1 MKSRSSTHKKNKFM
15 KSLILI
21 FAGVL
26 VMAGGVA
33 LAAHNNPDEIH
44 ACYKNNNGQM
54 RFVSDPA
61 DCLNSETS
69 ISWNQSGIP
78 GPAGPSGIPGP
89 AGLSGIPGP
98 AGPSGIP
105 GPAGPSGGLS
115 GVTYAIA
122 DSTTADQRDAAATAQ
137 CPAGT
142 LATGGGWTMLGII
155 GAGSNL
161 DSFLVIANAP
171 TNGTGWQVSI
181 KRSGAAGNGRAW
193 GLRTFAIC
201 AS

>member
-1 MKSRSSTHKKNKFM
+1 M

-21 FAGVL
+21 LAGVL
-26 VMAGGVA
+26 VVSGGVA
-33 LAAHNNPDEIH
+33 LASHNNPNEIH

-54 RFVSDPA
+54 RFVSDPV

-69 ISWNQSGIP
+69 ISWDQ
-78 GPAGPSGIPGP
+78 
-89 AGLSGIPGP
+89 
-98 AGPSGIP
+98 SGIP

-115 GVTYAIA
+115 TVTFATA
-122 DSTTADQRDAAATAQ
+122 DSTTADQIFAAATAQ

-142 LATGGGWTMLGII
+142 LATGGGWTMLGTI
-155 GAGSNL
+155 GVGSNL

-171 TNGTGWQVSI
+171 TNGTGWQVSLR
-181 KRSGAAGNGRAW
+181 RSGAAGSGRAW
-193 GLRTFAIC
+193 GLRTFVIC